1 MKMDKKT
8 GILALGTLIGAGL
21 LSSKKFKREMG
32 AETFM
37 AQGKRVNAIRANRIN
52 LKPIGDESNSVKW
65 RKKVYEFVY
74 DVSNKNNGMSF
85 HHMMDDANY
94 QAWTNLT
101 GERNQLATEK
111 YTQLLLSLRNYW
123 TQEMSKKYKSLYDSI
138 SAEYEGEL
146 ELLRQAIEPTLKNYH
161 PHNPNGAYLSQ
172 VTIEDYLKSH
182 PNVEQRLEAIKDFMV
197 KTQIKFGQN
206 RGGAVGLPIL
216 GQYTSSTTTARDWEN
231 MTPIQVAKAIGMRS
245 RYAGDYLDNDLEIH
259 LSSLISAIR
268 GKAHLNEANPLLESD
283 IISNRKSFFVDFS
296 MTEIEFI
303 KDMLVS
309 TMNVA
314 GYASILDYVNFFKA
328 NPSIKSVGVTPK
340 GEQKYYDVE
349 FDNYN
354 SPKGLSGYAKVWD
367 NSLWSSEFNQNEFNL
382 LEQDGMD
389 KLDTVLKSE
398 IAERARLARRK
409 QRLVDSVEE
418 QTKEALL
425 NGIEVLMES
434 YGNAGQNPSYK
445 QRIGDI
451 YLSLIGMQTNR
462 YSFNVDVDEY
472 QTVTGYGDA
481 NATIETTNRIFI
493 NNQLVESLI
502 GKDKQFKSKILAKIP
517 QNVKSEI
524 KKDYETRMEYSI
536 QSQKNKIE
544 SLKQALKETEDRF
557 QREKALF

>member
-1 MKMDKKT
+1 
-8 GILALGTLIGAGL
+8 
-21 LSSKKFKREMG
+21 
-32 AETFM
+32 
-37 AQGKRVNAIRANRIN
+37 
-52 LKPIGDESNSVKW
+52 
-65 RKKVYEFVY
+65 
-74 DVSNKNNGMSF
+74 
-85 HHMMDDANY
+85 
-94 QAWTNLT
+94 
-101 GERNQLATEK
+101 
-111 YTQLLLSLRNYW
+111 
-123 TQEMSKKYKSLYDSI
+123 
-138 SAEYEGEL
+138 
-146 ELLRQAIEPTLKNYH
+146 
-161 PHNPNGAYLSQ
+161 
-172 VTIEDYLKSH
+172 
-182 PNVEQRLEAIKDFMV
+182 
-197 KTQIKFGQN
+197 
-206 RGGAVGLPIL
+206 
-216 GQYTSSTTTARDWEN
+216 
-231 MTPIQVAKAIGMRS
+231 
-245 RYAGDYLDNDLEIH
+245 
-259 LSSLISAIR
+259 
-268 GKAHLNEANPLLESD
+268 
-283 IISNRKSFFVDFS
+283 
-296 MTEIEFI
+296 
-303 KDMLVS
+303 
-309 TMNVA
+309 
-314 GYASILDYVNFFKA
+314 
-328 NPSIKSVGVTPK
+328 
-340 GEQKYYDVE
+340 
-349 FDNYN
+349 
-354 SPKGLSGYAKVWD
+354 
-367 NSLWSSEFNQNEFNL
+367 
-382 LEQDGMD
+382 
-389 KLDTVLKSE
+389 DTVLKSE